1 DKHIA
6 GRDAVDPR
14 GIAERQ
20 QDVPARPA
28 VEPRLRLHKGRYRYG
43 RVVHQPLPDTR
54 QIGAHLDAEIHQRP
68 GRPDAGA
75 QQVRRRMDR
84 AGADDDFAPGLID
97 AELGLRPFDE
107 RLDADAAGALEEQ
120 LGNLRRG
127 RDRQVRT
134 PPRAAVELADRG
146 RDAPAGRSSGW
157 LGDTISVWTFNS
169 VQ

>member
-1 DKHIA
+1 M
-6 GRDAVDPR
+6 
-14 GIAERQ
+14 
-20 QDVPARPA
+20 
-28 VEPRLRLHKGRYRYG
+28 
-43 RVVHQPLPDTR
+43 VHQPLPDPR

-97 AELGLRPFDE
+97 AEFGLRPFDE

-120 LGNLRRG
+120 LGNLRLG

-134 PPRAAVELADRG
+134 APRAVVEIADRG
-146 RDAPAGRSSGW
+146 RDAAIVKIGDRDREIAVSVLAVLVVDVVVAGR
-157 LGDTISVWTFNS
+157 LE
-169 VQ
+169 